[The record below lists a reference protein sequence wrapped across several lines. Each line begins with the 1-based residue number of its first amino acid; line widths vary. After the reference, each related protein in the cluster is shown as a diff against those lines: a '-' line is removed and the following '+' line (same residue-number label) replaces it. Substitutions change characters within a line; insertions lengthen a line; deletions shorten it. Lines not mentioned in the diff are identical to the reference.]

1 MEKQDQVLQIAQTL
15 FIGRC
20 IRQMFLA
27 QAGQLRTSERL
38 IETERLIQ
46 DFDTLVQA
54 VRNNIDSW
62 TTQ

>member
-20 IRQMFLA
+20 IRQMFLS